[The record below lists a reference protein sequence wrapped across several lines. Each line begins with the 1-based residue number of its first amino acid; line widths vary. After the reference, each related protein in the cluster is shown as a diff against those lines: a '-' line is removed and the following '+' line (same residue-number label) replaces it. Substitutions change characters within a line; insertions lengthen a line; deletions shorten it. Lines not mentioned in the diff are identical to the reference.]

1 MVRFNKLLNRVAQS
15 LKDLGK
21 AILGLV
27 VMSGELDAMFSSM
40 LVNQVPG
47 RYREI

>member
-21 AILGLV
+21 AILGTRNPNPNP
-27 VMSGELDAMFSSM
+27 D
-40 LVNQVPG
+40 P
-47 RYREI
+47 